1 MANLIKR
8 IVKAQYE
15 TSDGQ
20 TFESK
25 VDAMKHQADLDRVRK
40 VMDLLTANLQFRTVG
55 ACDYLADSTTVNEV
69 ATFIVDN
76 ADALREILPKRAK
89 SLVAEEPPVN
99 DPATPLT
106 AEEALLPYNP
116 VLNGNGNVSDA
127 ALANA

>member
-40 VMDLLTANLQFRTVG
+40 VMELVAAQLPNSEDSMQ
-55 ACDYLADSTTVNEV
+55 YLDAVTVNQV
-69 ATFIVDN
+69 ACFIVDN

-89 SLVAEEPPVN
+89 SAAAPMTPEE
-99 DPATPLT
+99 DA
-106 AEEALLPYNP
+106 AL
-116 VLNGNGNVSDA
+116 DA
-127 ALANA
+127 ALAGEPVQGEQVGSPIAAEHQLALT

>member
-20 TFESK
+20 TLESK

-40 VMDLLTANLQFRTVG
+40 VMDLLTAKLPFRTAG

-69 ATFIVDN
+69 ATFIIDN

-89 SLVAEEPPVN
+89 SAAAPMTPEE
-99 DPATPLT
+99 DATL
-106 AEEALLPYNP
+106 
-116 VLNGNGNVSDA
+116 DA
-127 ALANA
+127 ALAGEPVQGEQVGSPIAAEHQLALA